1 MLSLLAILKRYVHIL
16 LFLFYELLAIILII
30 SFNQN
35 QKDIFLYSSNLF
47 SGSILEKTV
56 KAKDYLQLKDS
67 NEDLLKE
74 NAKLLGDL
82 INTPRPVQFENL
94 DTSIYSFDVVPARVI
109 NNSIR
114 STRNYFTI
122 DKGTRDG
129 IQENMGVITVSG
141 VAGVVKKVNQKYA
154 LVLSLLNV
162 ESHVSASL
170 DGYDYFGSTAWNGT
184 SFKNIGLNGIPT
196 HVVIRSGDKVI
207 TNGYST
213 IFPPGLPIGEI
224 QAFDVSKNGVFYDIS
239 LEPYTEFS
247 SLGNVY
253 VLKNNFAEER
263 LSLELDD

>member
-1 MLSLLAILKRYVHIL
+1 MLSFLSILKRYVHIL
-16 LFLFYELLAIILII
+16 LFLFYELIAIVLII

-35 QKDIFLYSSNLF
+35 QRDIFLYSSNLF
-47 SGSILEKTV
+47 SGSILENTV

-67 NEDLLKE
+67 NQDLLKE
-74 NAKLLGDL
+74 NARLIGDL
-82 INTPRPVQFENL
+82 INTARPVQEENIDSNL
-94 DTSIYSFDVVPARVI
+94 YSFEVIPARVI
-109 NNSIR
+109 NNSIQ

-122 DKGTRDG
+122 DKGSADG
-129 IQENMGVITVSG
+129 IQEDMGVITVDG
-141 VAGVVKKVNQKYA
+141 VAGVIKKVNQKYA

-170 DGYDYFGSTAWNGT
+170 DGFDYFGSTSWNGN
-184 SFKNIGLNGIPT
+184 SFKNISLNGIPT
-196 HVVIRSGDKVI
+196 HVVIKAGDKVV

-213 IFPPGLPIGEI
+213 IFPAGIPIGSI
-224 QAFDVSKNGVFYDIS
+224 QAHDVSKNGVFYDIS
-239 LEPYTEFS
+239 LRPFTEFV